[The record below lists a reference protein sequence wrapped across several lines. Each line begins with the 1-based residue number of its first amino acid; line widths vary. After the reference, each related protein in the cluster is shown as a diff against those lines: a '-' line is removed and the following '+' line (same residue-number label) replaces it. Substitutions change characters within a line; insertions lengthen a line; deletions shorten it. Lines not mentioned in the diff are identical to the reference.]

1 MRNWIVRIKG
11 EVTKDIPVVAEDM
24 DSALEC
30 AHSLFSVSAVN
41 SSEKYVE
48 EVLGVRQVD
57 DENFEFKTLLTEAE
71 RGPWDPR
78 FRSVLDLPPHTEN
91 DDEIRCVVVWQDD
104 ENPTDVGVEAA
115 PLQHIRDGDFNGP
128 RYRGA
133 VWMSVMGAAPFLF
146 AESEMRGEAEEEPDE
161 EKE

>member
-1 MRNWIVRIKG
+1 MKNWIVRIKG

-24 DSALEC
+24 DSALKC
-30 AHSLFSVSAVN
+30 AHSLFRGNVVN
-41 SSEKYVE
+41 GSEEYSE
-48 EVLGVRQVD
+48 EVLGARSVE
-57 DENFEFKTLLTEAE
+57 DENFEFKMLLMGAE

-78 FRSVLDLPPHTEN
+78 FRSVLDLPPPAEN

-115 PLQHIRDGDFNGP
+115 PLRHIRRGDFNGP

-146 AESEMRGEAEEEPDE
+146 AESEMRGETEEESDE